1 MLAEAKLYVKSLAKV
16 GDEQYY
22 GIHFMNKILCPHCD
36 KSFELDQAITHQLKS
51 EMQSELESRN
61 KEELAKKIAQ
71 AEEKIKQKAQEETEF
86 LLKNSKNELEEAK
99 ERNKQLQEQ
108 LLELN
113 KSLRALRDQSEKQ
126 ELENQKRLNLEIDK
140 IRETVVKTEQER
152 SSLEKKEL
160 EKKIEDMQKALEE
173 AQRKGHQSSQ
183 QLQGEVLE
191 LQLEE
196 MLKTAF
202 PHDDIL
208 PVGKGITGA
217 DVKHAVKSPKGYECG
232 VILWEFK
239 RTKDWS
245 DKWIIKLKEDL
256 RNSKAHIPVIV
267 SMQMPKEAE
276 SGFGVKDGVWI
287 CNHALVIPLATV
299 LRKSLLDLGYQKAIS
314 ANKEGKSEIL
324 YTYITSHEFQQ
335 QVENLIEAYM
345 EIQTQIV
352 KEKMAFEKIWKQREI
367 QAQRIFKSTA
377 NIYAALQGTVGTSMP
392 QIKGLELSQLDSG
405 NN

>member
-1 MLAEAKLYVKSLAKV
+1 
-16 GDEQYY
+16 
-22 GIHFMNKILCPHCD
+22 MNKILCPHCG
-36 KSFELDQAITHQLKS
+36 KSVEISQAITHQLKS
-51 EMQSELESRN
+51 EMQEELESKN
-61 KEELAKKIAQ
+61 KEELAKKIAL
-71 AEEKIKQKAQEETEF
+71 AEEKIKQKAQEETDF

-126 ELENQKRLNLEIDK
+126 ELENQKRLNEEIDK

-217 DVKHAVKSPKGYECG
+217 DITHMVKSPKGYECG
-232 VILWEFK
+232 IILWEFK

-245 DKWIIKLKEDL
+245 DKWIVKLKEDL
-256 RNSKAHIPVIV
+256 RNGKAHIPVIV
-267 SMQMPKEAE
+267 SMQLPKEAE

-287 CNHALVIPLATV
+287 CSHALIIPLAMI
-299 LRKSLLDLGYQKAIS
+299 LRKNLLDIGYQKAVS
-314 ANKEGKSEIL
+314 ANKGEKSDL
-324 YTYITSHEFQQ
+324 AYSYITSHEFQQ
-335 QVENLIEAYM
+335 QVENIVGSYM
-345 EIQTQIV
+345 EMKAQIT
-352 KEKMAFEKIWKQREI
+352 KERVAFEKIWKQREI
-367 QAQRIFKSTA
+367 QAERVIMSTS
-377 NIYAALQGTVGTSMP
+377 NIIGALQGKIGASMP

-405 NN
+405 DN